1 MELTEIKSEN
11 EPEKAVLISVDTGD
25 LDAEA
30 SMNEL
35 EELAKTAG
43 AVVLASVIQWREA
56 PSPASYIGSGR
67 LAELAAFCAENP
79 ADIVI
84 ADGELTPVQVRN
96 IEDACGVRTVDRTTL
111 ILDIFAARAK
121 SAEGKIQVELAQ
133 LKYMLPRLTGQGK
146 SLSRLGGGIGT
157 RGPGETKLETDRR
170 HIRRRIEKLNDNLE
184 KIKKTPPCNA

>member
-43 AVVLASVIQWREA
+43 AVVLASMIQRREA

-67 LAELAAFCAENP
+67 LAELAAFCAANP
-79 ADIVI
+79 TDIVI

-157 RGPGETKLETDRR
+157 RGPGESKLSAG
-170 HIRRRIEKLNDNLE
+170 
-184 KIKKTPPCNA
+184 PPARGGTARSCH